1 MFSEVS
7 ACDCWDLLLG
17 NYAGKM
23 VMVETHRR
31 GSVFTLWQPGNLEE
45 KGCSPKQSLSK
56 IIVII
61 IINKMKSKDL
71 LLFKGTPGGPNVFPV
86 GCPIGSIDAQEYLK
100 LGTELLM
107 HGLLGTMQDV

>member
-1 MFSEVS
+1 
-7 ACDCWDLLLG
+7 
-17 NYAGKM
+17 
-23 VMVETHRR
+23 
-31 GSVFTLWQPGNLEE
+31 
-45 KGCSPKQSLSK
+45 
-56 IIVII
+56 
-61 IINKMKSKDL
+61 MKSKDL